1 MTDTIPE
8 TGAQASEGNGE
19 GRKYERKVFAA
30 LPEGAMRFE
39 TVPADAP
46 PIQIKDST
54 RSEDQKT
61 IDRAAWKAYQ
71 AWVATPDKPK
81 EFNKMPRFRF
91 VVPPEHAD
99 AVREMLKRA
108 GTFHG
113 INVRVAPTKK
123 HQDGSAIVYFAAR
136 AREKRSAQA
145 QAEYDGEE
153 G

>member
-1 MTDTIPE
+1 MTTE
-8 TGAQASEGNGE
+8 TTEPTE
-19 GRKYERKVFAA
+19 RKQYERKVFAP
-30 LPEGAMRFE
+30 LPKDAVRFE

-46 PIQIKDST
+46 PIQVKDST
-54 RSEDQKT
+54 RSEDQQT

-71 AWVATPDKPK
+71 AWLGTSDRPK

-91 VVPPEHAD
+91 IVPPDHAD

-113 INVRVAPTKK
+113 INVRVAPTKR

-136 AREKRSAQA
+136 AREKRSAA
-145 QAEYDGEE
+145 VQAEYDGEE